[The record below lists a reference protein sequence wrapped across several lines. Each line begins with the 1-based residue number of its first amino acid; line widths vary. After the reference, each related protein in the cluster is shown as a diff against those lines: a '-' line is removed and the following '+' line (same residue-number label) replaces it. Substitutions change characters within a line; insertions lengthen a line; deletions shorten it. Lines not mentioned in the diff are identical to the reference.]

1 MNKASLRNDNVK
13 KARKESLF
21 LREISSL
28 YQQASYNDPELPL
41 ITITK
46 VELSSDKGLCKVFL
60 YCTEGKEHFENILDR
75 LILYKPSLRKA
86 LASRID
92 SRYTP
97 DIIFTFDT
105 QQAIHLRVEY
115 LIEKVKGEQG

>member
-1 MNKASLRNDNVK
+1 MNKASLRNNSVK

-28 YQQASYNDPELPL
+28 YLQASYDDPQLPL
-41 ITITK
+41 ITITN
-46 VELSSDKGLCKVFL
+46 VEISSDKGLCKVFF
-60 YCTEGKEHFENILDR
+60 YCAEGKEHFETILDR